1 MDNIIQQKLNDIE
14 QKLNLIIEEIE
25 LQKKHRREME
35 DLKADLMLVGKDLYD
50 SAVNELKEVQDHLQT
65 GDILYLV
72 KKLLRNVNNIT
83 KSFEMLESTKDFLK
97 DFAPISKEMALD
109 LISYLD
115 EIERKG
121 YFNYIKE
128 LKRALDNIVS
138 TFSADDVR
146 HLADNITT
154 ILGVVKNLTQPQIMH
169 TMNSIISIYEKFDVE
184 VPEKISLS
192 TIIKELNS
200 QEMRRSLILLMKV
213 LKSISK
219 VNSLK

>member
-35 DLKADLMLVGKDLYD
+35 DLKADLLLVGKDLYD

-109 LISYLD
+109 LINYLD

-200 QEMRRSLILLMKV
+200 QEMRRSLILLIKV